1 MREGILLNFE
11 RILSMSN
18 TTTDSNV
25 LVSKISDILN
35 GQEKYK
41 HNFQKELEEYIQ
53 NNPNVIYEIEHEA
66 NQYVENSSANKNGIL
81 ILRLALILPI
91 CCAIILTLVK
101 AYVEKSNYTEFCQNL
116 IAYVKHAG
124 MITILSIPVVYYGFI
139 LLKKINNDNKELYIN
154 SKLRKIILQKI
165 NKPDSNKHFKEL
177 WNKQLKPIIQSE
189 IQNSKNLE
197 KFYDQIKFKYEITD
211 VRQNNYLKKLYKKLS
226 KKSLTKYEEIL
237 IQLIMIEKL
246 TTCWIVERDII
257 TVKKQLKHI
266 LKESTKEA

>member
-1 MREGILLNFE
+1 MREEDLLNFE

-25 LVSKISDILN
+25 LVSKINDVLN
-35 GQEKYK
+35 EQEKYK
-41 HNFQKELEEYIQ
+41 HNFQEELKEYIQ
-53 NNPNVIYEIEHEA
+53 TNPNVIYEIEHEA

-116 IAYVKHAG
+116 LMYVKHAG
-124 MITILSIPVVYYGFI
+124 MLTILSIPVVFYGFI
-139 LLKKINNDNKELYIN
+139 LLKKINNDNKELYIK
-154 SKLRKIILQKI
+154 SKLRKIILQKT
-165 NKPDSNKHFKEL
+165 NKPGSNKHFKEL
-177 WNKQLKPIIQSE
+177 WSEKISPIIQSE

-197 KFYDQIKFKYEITD
+197 KFYDQIKFKYEITN
-211 VRQNNYLKKLYKKLS
+211 VRQNNYLKKLYKKITQEDN
-226 KKSLTKYEEIL
+226 LTKYEETL

-246 TTCWIVERDII
+246 MTCWIDERDAI
-257 TVKKQLKHI
+257 TIKKQLTHI
-266 LKESTKEA
+266 IKNTERK